1 MMLDE
6 EVRSAVGTIKDLYVQ
21 GMHHIDFF
29 NITKLVYSINF

>member
-6 EVRSAVGTIKDLYVQ
+6 EVRTAVYYIKGLCMQLV
-21 GMHHIDFF
+21 HHMDFF